1 MRCDM
6 RLSVPK
12 HIRVAQPVSTTPRCV
27 ARKRDLSRTGRVHSL
42 ELLELRKFLLLIE
55 DLMRVSMHALLCMR
69 RPCDDEEMDATTKK
83 TRS

>member
-1 MRCDM
+1 
-6 RLSVPK
+6 
-12 HIRVAQPVSTTPRCV
+12 
-27 ARKRDLSRTGRVHSL
+27 VHSL

-69 RPCDDEEMDATTKK
+69 RPCDDEEMDATTRK